1 MTNAADTDGVTD
13 KHGAE
18 VVVAIFT
25 LVRGRSIA
33 SFPVGRASVAALGGR
48 SIKRNQ
54 KKKKKMLTFALS

>member
-25 LVRGRSIA
+25 LVGGRSIA

-54 KKKKKMLTFALS
+54 KKKKKMNYK

>member
-25 LVRGRSIA
+25 LVGGRSIA

-48 SIKRNQ
+48 SIKR
-54 KKKKKMLTFALS
+54 KKRKK

>member
-48 SIKRNQ
+48 SIKR
-54 KKKKKMLTFALS
+54 KKKK